1 VGCVKGISSIVAT
14 ALLLA
19 MTIAGGVLLY
29 TFATKYLANAGSGR
43 IIIHEA
49 YYISSTG
56 SLRVTVENIG
66 SNEVNVT
73 GVEVVYSN
81 GSSISQAINTPV
93 KPGEVKTISIS
104 LSTGVQPLYVIVKY
118 DNDKAHTEPF
128 EVRIL

>member
-1 VGCVKGISSIVAT
+1 VKGISSIVAT

-66 SNEVNVT
+66 SNEVNAT
-73 GVEVVYSN
+73 GVEVIYSN
-81 GSSISQAINTPV
+81 GDSTNQAINTPV

-118 DNDKAHTEPF
+118 DNDKAYTEPF

>member
-1 VGCVKGISSIVAT
+1 MKGISSIVAT

-66 SNEVNVT
+66 GNVVNVT

-93 KPGEVKTISIS
+93 KPGEVKTISIP
-104 LSTGVQPLYVIVKY
+104 LGTGVQPLYVIVKY

>member
-1 VGCVKGISSIVAT
+1 MKGISSIVAT

-66 SNEVNVT
+66 SNEVNAT
-73 GVEVVYSN
+73 GVEVIYSN
-81 GSSISQAINTPV
+81 GDSTNQAINTPV

>member
-1 VGCVKGISSIVAT
+1 MKGISSIVAT

-29 TFATKYLANAGSGR
+29 TFATKYLANVGSGR
-43 IIIHEA
+43 IIVHEA

-66 SNEVNVT
+66 GNVVNVT
-73 GVEVVYSN
+73 GVEVVYSSGTPAN
-81 GSSISQAINTPV
+81 PAINATPV
-93 KPGEVKTISIS
+93 KPGEVKTISIP
-104 LSTGVQPLYVIVKY
+104 LGTGVQPLYVIVKY

>member
-1 VGCVKGISSIVAT
+1 MKGISSIVAT

-104 LSTGVQPLYVIVKY
+104 LGTGVQPLYVIVKY

>member
-104 LSTGVQPLYVIVKY
+104 LGTGVQPLYVIVKY

>member
-81 GSSISQAINTPV
+81 GSSISQAITTPV
-93 KPGEVKTISIS
+93 KPGEVKTISIP

>member
-1 VGCVKGISSIVAT
+1 VKGISSIVAT

-73 GVEVVYSN
+73 GVEVIYSS
-81 GSSISQAINTPV
+81 GDSINQAINTPV

-118 DNDKAHTEPF
+118 DNDNAHTEPF

>member
-1 VGCVKGISSIVAT
+1 VKGISSIVAT

-66 SNEVNVT
+66 SNEVNAT
-73 GVEVVYSN
+73 GVEVIYSN
-81 GSSISQAINTPV
+81 GDSTNQAINTPV

>member
-1 VGCVKGISSIVAT
+1 VKGISSIVAT

-73 GVEVVYSN
+73 GVEIVYSN

-93 KPGEVKTISIS
+93 KPGEVKTISIP
-104 LSTGVQPLYVIVKY
+104 LGTGVQPLYVIVKY